1 MSREIEKIAE
11 DLFEKVRSRFEN
23 ISLGDENAKACSD
36 PEKARFFSFNYSVDG
51 NDYGNVT
58 ISLID
63 ENSLKVY
70 FSKNI
75 SDKLEGDEKQQWYA
89 FLKDLRF
96 FAKRN
101 LLTFDTRDITR
112 SNLNI
117 KDLKQVGKTD
127 ATLDTKDLTMNES
140 RMYGT
145 TKHSFENIG
154 SARLRIVHTESVNP
168 ESRGARAR
176 HINAI
181 YVENSQGERFKL
193 EHNKL
198 SGARAMARHISEG
211 GIPYDDVGQHING
224 MIQEMSELGRFV
236 RVMSRR
242 TFEDS
247 TASTMVTAA
256 SNYYHGMNRQLNHLK
271 GTRAYKSFVE
281 NFEPQAKQLDE
292 VDVNEL
298 KEKFVKKIFD
308 DRMMA
313 ALPHVHKAYQL
324 HEQAQQRQVDL
335 VRDVVENRAP
345 LKLLANEGM
354 DEYIRALNFS
364 DKNELVVK
372 VLEDIAQRAIA
383 TPEVAE
389 FAKHWSANYNNVT
402 EDSSQA
408 IRENQA
414 LAVKLA
420 THYLK
425 DLRNLKEGLRIQ
437 ANEVDY
443 IDFDDGI
450 EIIEEGTWSLPKTSQ
465 QMQDLQTLLANPL
478 PVGVDAENA
487 TSALYNLLGNDDLFN
502 SLNKLADISGPKADA
517 RDAVKEYIKND
528 LPGLYTKLGLD
539 NSTVDQDPTQQ
550 QQPGETPQA
559 GAPATADT
567 QDPNAGTTGGTGM
580 DSPGGNNPPGGA
592 WQSESVDRLVRLAG
606 IKSILIK

>member
-23 ISLGDENAKACSD
+23 INLGDENAKACND
-36 PEKARFFSFNYSVDG
+36 PEKARFFSFDYTVN
-51 NDYGNVT
+51 NENYGNVT
-58 ISLID
+58 LSLID
-63 ENSLKVY
+63 ENSLKIY

-75 SDKLEGDEKQQWYA
+75 SEKLEDSERQDWYD

-117 KDLKQVGKTD
+117 KDLKQVGKSD

-154 SARLRIVHTESVNP
+154 SARLRIIHTESVNP
-168 ESRGARAR
+168 EVRGARAR

-181 YVENSQGERFKL
+181 YVENAQGERFKL

-211 GIPYDDVGQHING
+211 GIPYDEVGQHING

-242 TFEDS
+242 TFED
-247 TASTMVTAA
+247 TTTTTMVEAA
-256 SNYYHGMNRQLNHLK
+256 TNYYHGMNRQLNHLK
-271 GTRAYKSFVE
+271 GSKAYKSFSE
-281 NFEPQAKQLDE
+281 NFEPRAEQLDE
-292 VDVNEL
+292 VDVNQL

-324 HEQAQQRQVDL
+324 HERAQQRQVEL

-354 DEYIRALNFS
+354 DEYVRALNFS
-364 DKNELVVK
+364 DKNELVIK

-389 FAKHWSANYNNVT
+389 FAKHWATNYNNVS

-437 ANEVDY
+437 ANEVDI
-443 IDFDDGI
+443 IDFDSGS
-450 EIIEEGTWSLPKTSQ
+450 EMIEEGAWALPDTDQ
-465 QMQDLQTLLANPL
+465 EIQDLQTLLANPL

-487 TSALYNLLGNDDLFN
+487 TSALYDLIGSDDLFG
-502 SLNKLADISGPKADA
+502 SLSKLADIAGPKADA
-517 RDAVKEYIKND
+517 REVITKYLETQM
-528 LPGLYTKLGLD
+528 PGLYKKLGLND
-539 NSTVDQDPTQQ
+539 VSSMDQEPAQQ
-550 QQPGETPQA
+550 QQPGEIPQA
-559 GAPATADT
+559 GAPATA
-567 QDPNAGTTGGTGM
+567 QQQQPNDGTTGGTGM
-580 DSPGGNNPPGGA
+580 DTPTGA
-592 WQSESVDRLVRLAG
+592 HAAESVDRLVRLAG
-606 IKSILIK
+606 IKSILIE